1 MNYICVVGSI
11 NMDYVIMLDEIPKM
25 GETLQAHNFIK
36 VPGGKGANQ
45 AIAARRLGGNVS
57 MIGCVGNDENGKV
70 LLENLKREG
79 INTHCVKT
87 DECKPTGV
95 AFIMV
100 DKNGNNIIAVFA
112 GANNSLGPDEIK
124 SSKEIVISSDTLITQ
139 CEIPLEVTYE
149 AFKIAR
155 ENNVVTILNP
165 APAKDIP
172 DELFRYCDI
181 VIPNESEAEKIT
193 GISPINTQNIKKIG
207 AYFENKGVRFT
218 IITLGDKGAALV
230 GSGKVAVMDALKVN
244 AVDST
249 AAGDSFIG
257 GIAWYLSNNK
267 ELNFDNL
274 NRAIKFAN
282 KVAAITVSREGA
294 QSSIPFLKEV
304 IEIFGGEEL

>member
-1 MNYICVVGSI
+1 MNNICVVGSI

-45 AIAARRLGGNVS
+45 AIAARRLGGSVS
-57 MIGCVGNDENGKV
+57 MIGCVGNDENGRV
-70 LLENLKREG
+70 LLDNLKKEG
-79 INTHCVKT
+79 INIQCVKT
-87 DECKPTGV
+87 DECSPTGL

-100 DKNGNNIIAVFA
+100 DKSGSNIIAVYP
-112 GANNSLGPDEIK
+112 GANDSLSPEDVK
-124 SSKEIVISSDTLITQ
+124 LNKEIIASSDILVAQFET
-139 CEIPLEVTYE
+139 PLKATFE
-149 AFKIAR
+149 AFKIAH
-155 ENNVVTILNP
+155 ENNIITILNP

-172 DELFRYCDI
+172 DELFQYCDI

-230 GSGKVAVMDALKVN
+230 GNEKVAVMDALKVN

-274 NRAIKFAN
+274 SRAIKFAN
-282 KVAAITVSREGA
+282 KVAAITVTREGA